1 MSSRI
6 DGFEPRIGTPA
17 SDNYAVKPFGSDDDF
32 RKKLEKEQM
41 NSIHTASYSNNV
53 AFNLNVNNIWQGYG
67 SAGQQNSTG
76 GVQA

>member
-1 MSSRI
+1 MSRI
-6 DGFEPRIGTPA
+6 DGFEPSIGMSGADRYT
-17 SDNYAVKPFGSDDDF
+17 VKPFGSDDDF

-41 NSIHTASYSNNV
+41 NSIHTLNNV

>member
-1 MSSRI
+1 MSSII
-6 DGFEPRIGTPA
+6 DGFEPRIGTSGA
-17 SDNYAVKPFGSDDDF
+17 DGYTVKPFGSDDDF

-41 NSIHTASYSNNV
+41 NSIHTYSNNV

>member
-1 MSSRI
+1 
-6 DGFEPRIGTPA
+6 
-17 SDNYAVKPFGSDDDF
+17 
-32 RKKLEKEQM
+32 M